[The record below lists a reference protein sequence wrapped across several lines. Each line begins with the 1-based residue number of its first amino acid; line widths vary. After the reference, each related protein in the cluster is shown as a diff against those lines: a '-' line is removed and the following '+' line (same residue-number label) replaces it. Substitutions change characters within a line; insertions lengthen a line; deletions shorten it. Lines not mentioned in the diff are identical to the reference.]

1 MTVYGI
7 ENNIGYGP
15 HRDLSHISN
24 KSRFNFYHRH
34 SSMETRLT
42 QTKHVGQV
50 KKGQVTY
57 QHGNEGDKNILDI
70 AYFFE
75 CKTANHL
82 QNERAMQT

>member
-1 MTVYGI
+1 
-7 ENNIGYGP
+7 
-15 HRDLSHISN
+15 
-24 KSRFNFYHRH
+24 
-34 SSMETRLT
+34 METRLT